1 MCYDCWLE
9 VMYILMFSICCHCW
23 LAVVY
28 IYVSFWSDFDM
39 VVLHLVLSFAFISIT
54 LTMNCQVLHF
64 LGYFPLYLVVSLPGT
79 LTCLFLYVLSLRGPT
94 VLSNL
99 LSWLNLPSHLVQ
111 IFLCQNIE
119 VFLLSF
125 SSFYGIN
132 QLCKGIVLF
141 PTYLDEDFKLEYQG
155 CWQDRF

>member
-54 LTMNCQVLHF
+54 LTMNC
-64 LGYFPLYLVVSLPGT
+64 
-79 LTCLFLYVLSLRGPT
+79 
-94 VLSNL
+94 
-99 LSWLNLPSHLVQ
+99 
-111 IFLCQNIE
+111 
-119 VFLLSF
+119 
-125 SSFYGIN
+125 
-132 QLCKGIVLF
+132 
-141 PTYLDEDFKLEYQG
+141 
-155 CWQDRF
+155 